1 MRGTETSERP
11 RTSPPKISIIGAGM
25 VGATIA
31 YSLTVEQ
38 VAGELVL
45 VDLDLDRARGEARD
59 INHALP
65 FLAPTKVSG
74 GDYEAC
80 RGSDIIVITAGAAQ
94 KSGETRL
101 DLTKK
106 NYEIYQ
112 DIIPRVGEVAGEALI
127 VVVSNPVDVL
137 TYAAVQLSDLPP
149 EHVIG
154 SGTVLDTARFRYELS
169 AHCGLDPRNV
179 HAYILGEHGDSEV
192 PIWSLTNVA
201 GVPFE
206 RVCESCPGSCERER
220 EHEEIFESVKNAAY
234 EIIDLKGAT
243 YYAIGMG
250 TTRIVEAI
258 LRDQNTILTASTLLQ
273 GQYGIEDVCM
283 SLPVVLGREGVRMV
297 VEMPVSEGERQA
309 LRDSAG
315 VLREAL
321 GEVGL

>member
-1 MRGTETSERP
+1 MNASQSPTSDK
-11 RTSPPKISIIGAGM
+11 TSPSKISIIGAGM
-25 VGATIA
+25 VGSTIA

-38 VAGELVL
+38 LAGELVL
-45 VDLDLDRARGEARD
+45 VDLDMDRARGEARD

-65 FLAPTKVSG
+65 FLAPTRVSA

-94 KSGETRL
+94 VSGETRL

-106 NYEIYQ
+106 NYRIYQ
-112 DIIPRVGEVAGEALI
+112 DIIPRVEEVAGDALI

-137 TYAAVQLSDLPP
+137 TYATVQLSDLPP

-192 PIWSLTNVA
+192 PIWSLANVA
-201 GVPFE
+201 GVTFE
-206 RVCESCPGSCERER
+206 EFCKSCPGDCNRER
-220 EHEEIFESVKNAAY
+220 EHAEIFESVKNAAY

-250 TTRIVEAI
+250 TTRICEAI
-258 LRDQNTILTASTLLQ
+258 LRDQNTILTASSLLQ
-273 GQYGIEDVCM
+273 GQYGIGDVCM
-283 SLPVVLGREGVRMV
+283 SLPVVLGRNGVRMT
-297 VEMPVSEGERQA
+297 VELPVSDEE
-309 LRDSAG
+309 
-315 VLREAL
+315 REAL
-321 GEVGL
+321 QNSASVLRHALEQVGL